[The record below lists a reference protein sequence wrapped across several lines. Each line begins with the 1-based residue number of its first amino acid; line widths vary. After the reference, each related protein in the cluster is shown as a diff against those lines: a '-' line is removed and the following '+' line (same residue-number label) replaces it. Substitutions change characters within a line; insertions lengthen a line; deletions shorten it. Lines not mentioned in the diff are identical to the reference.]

1 VLDVST
7 ATSKGRSAMSTTS
20 PGPVATRNNGY
31 GIAAMVLGIVAVVAS
46 FNGFFFITLPLAVA
60 AGVLAI
66 VFGILGRRR
75 VQRGEAD
82 NAGQA
87 LAGIILGPI
96 AILLVAAGV
105 AFVGF
110 GPGWQRGADGPWD
123 RFDHRVE
130 AEPVP
135 S

>member
-1 VLDVST
+1 MS
-7 ATSKGRSAMSTTS
+7 AT
-20 PGPVATRNNGY
+20 PVPVAGANNGY
-31 GIAAMVLGIVAVVAS
+31 GLAAMVLGIVAVVAA
-46 FNGFFFITLPLAVA
+46 FNGFFAITLPLAVA

-66 VFGILGRRR
+66 VFGVLGRRR

-82 NAGQA
+82 NGGQA

-96 AILLVAAGV
+96 AVLLVV
-105 AFVGF
+105 AWVSGF
-110 GPGWQRGADGPWD
+110 AFLNIGPGWQRGADERFDRFD

-130 AEPVP
+130 AEQDP